1 MKSEDQTIL
10 NLKLTYKRVASIFS
24 PESSFLPCQ
33 KSNNEDNCKS
43 TKKGTH
49 QYPSDTIVSCI
60 LKIGNFQQKKNK
72 KE

>member
-33 KSNNEDNCKS
+33 KSNNEDGSKS

-49 QYPSDTIVSCI
+49 QYPSHTIVSYI
-60 LKIGNFQQKKNK
+60 LKIGNFSKNK